1 MPQLRLFSPL
11 LAAALLASSM
21 ACRAQVVLVAG
32 AHSPASAMTADQA
45 AAVFLG
51 KSDKVPGIGTPVL
64 VDEAEGSPAREQFYA
79 KVTGKSPAQVKAAWT
94 RLVFSGKAQMPKEAA
109 NAAEVKKLLDANPNA
124 IGYLEKSAVDP
135 SVKVL
140 LSVE

>member
-1 MPQLRLFSPL
+1 MPKLRLFGALS
-11 LAAALLASSM
+11 AATLLASSL

-32 AHSPASAMTADQA
+32 AHSPAGAMTTDQA
-45 AAVFLG
+45 ASVFLG

-94 RLVFSGKAQMPKEAA
+94 RLVFSGKAQMPREAA

-124 IGYLEKSAVDP
+124 IGYLEKNAVDS

-140 LSVE
+140 LSIE